1 MEGLHIHGAAHAYG
15 DNQVLSKISMVVPGG
30 ELVCLLGPSGC
41 GKSTL
46 LRLAAGLEV
55 LQEGSIVIDD
65 VTVATKELHV
75 PPEQRR
81 IGLMF
86 QDYALFPHLNVIDNV
101 SFGLLGMARAKAR
114 AIARE
119 RLDQVE
125 LAHLTEAFPHMLS
138 GGMQQRVALARALAP
153 EPKLLL
159 LDEPFSGLDTNMRAS
174 IRQMTLNVLKQSGVA
189 TLMVTHDPEEA
200 MFMADRIKILG
211 RGGKI
216 LQSGDSHEIY
226 YHPNNEFVA
235 RLFGFMNTIK
245 GTVQN
250 AMVQTPFGPVPA
262 NGFADGEP
270 AQVLIRPEGIVLSSG
285 GQDGGESSGGIPVE
299 VNSTHLL
306 GHFSVASLKIAADR
320 NGAQEFYV
328 RVHKEFLP
336 ELAGRI
342 TARIDPE
349 QSFVFA
355 DDATVPGEPMLD
367 DLNILSPELKTLLS
381 TGLEPQ
387 DKVQKQAEAAE

>member
-1 MEGLHIHGAAHAYG
+1 LQGLHIHGAAHAYG

-46 LRLAAGLEV
+46 LRLAAGLEI

-101 SFGLLGMARAKAR
+101 TFGLLGTPKRKAR
-114 AIARE
+114 AIAAE
-119 RLDQVE
+119 RLDQVD
-125 LAHLTEAFPHMLS
+125 LADLTEAFPHMLS

-174 IRQMTLNVLKQSGVA
+174 IRQMTLNVLKESGVA

-211 RGGKI
+211 HGGSI

-245 GTVQN
+245 GIVQN
-250 AMVQTPFGPVPA
+250 SMVQTPFGAVPA
-262 NGFADGEP
+262 IGFADGEP
-270 AQVLIRPEGIVLSSG
+270 AQVLIRPEGILLAAGADNG
-285 GQDGGESSGGIPVE
+285 GVPVE

-306 GHFSVASLKIAADR
+306 GHFSVASLKIAKDR
-320 NGAQEFYV
+320 NGVQEFFV

-336 ELAGRI
+336 ELEGRI
-342 TARIDPE
+342 TARVDPE
-349 QSFVFA
+349 QCFVFA
-355 DDATVPGEPMLD
+355 DDGTAPGEPMMD
-367 DLNILSPELKTLLS
+367 DLNILSSELKTLLS
-381 TGLEPQ
+381 TGLEIA
-387 DKVQKQAEAAE
+387 DKDGKTAEAAE